1 MPATDSLGHLQTRA
15 HKHVGERS
23 NGTKRTKELAHAIMN
38 SFDGMEARKN
48 KILTEG
54 ILFAILTKSITTE
67 AAVSSVP
74 ASENKILTEAS
85 LLMN

>member
-38 SFDGMEARKN
+38 SFVIQQNVLALCRSCTMEKLANSFSVEATLEELAPAQR
-48 KILTEG
+48 TE
-54 ILFAILTKSITTE
+54 IAKRHSHESF
-67 AAVSSVP
+67 
-74 ASENKILTEAS
+74 
-85 LLMN
+85 

>member
-54 ILFAILTKSITTE
+54 ILTKSNSFSVEATLEELAPAQRTE
-67 AAVSSVP
+67 IAKRHSHESF
-74 ASENKILTEAS
+74 
-85 LLMN
+85 